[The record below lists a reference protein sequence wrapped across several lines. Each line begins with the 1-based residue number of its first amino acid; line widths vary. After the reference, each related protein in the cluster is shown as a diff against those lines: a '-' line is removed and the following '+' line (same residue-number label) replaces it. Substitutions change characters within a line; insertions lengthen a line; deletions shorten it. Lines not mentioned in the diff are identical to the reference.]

1 MPGARHRRGRGA
13 AIDERSRS
21 RVVVV
26 VVVVNILVDTVG
38 AILAR
43 ARALSSVLLREWII
57 DKCILSPVSSKR
69 KETPRPGSTAGGG
82 GGVVGVKVTD

>member
-26 VVVVNILVDTVG
+26 VNILVDTVG

-43 ARALSSVLLREWII
+43 ARALSRLFYY
-57 DKCILSPVSSKR
+57 
-69 KETPRPGSTAGGG
+69 GSG
-82 GGVVGVKVTD
+82 

>member
-1 MPGARHRRGRGA
+1 VPGARHRRGRGA

-26 VVVVNILVDTVG
+26 VVVNILVDTVG

-43 ARALSSVLLREWII
+43 ARTLSRLFYY
-57 DKCILSPVSSKR
+57 
-69 KETPRPGSTAGGG
+69 GSG
-82 GGVVGVKVTD
+82 

>member
-21 RVVVV
+21 RD

-43 ARALSSVLLREWII
+43 ARALSRLFYY
-57 DKCILSPVSSKR
+57 
-69 KETPRPGSTAGGG
+69 GSG
-82 GGVVGVKVTD
+82 